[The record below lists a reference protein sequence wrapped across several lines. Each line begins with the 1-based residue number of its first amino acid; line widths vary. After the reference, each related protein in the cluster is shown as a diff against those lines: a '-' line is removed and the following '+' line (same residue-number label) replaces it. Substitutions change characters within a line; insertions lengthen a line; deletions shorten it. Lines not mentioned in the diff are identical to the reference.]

1 MPRRRPLLAAL
12 VLGPL
17 GLGCPVEVPD
27 PGAGLVSASNGS
39 TDPGS
44 GTTAASSGPA
54 ATTTALDDSSTAPAG
69 PAVCGDGVI
78 EGAEQCDCGDAPCDL
93 AGLGGNDCADVDDPD
108 APGPLTGGVLD
119 CDRSRCTFVTTQC
132 SYCGDGMLGGVEDC
146 EPPSVPL
153 PQTCADLDAGAAG
166 DTSCSAEC
174 RFDTSGCTGCGARFD
189 FERCPEGWVA
199 MQLHPEAAL
208 PSWEC
213 GLAAPGV
220 GPGPYP
226 SGLWGTD
233 LRAPYGD
240 DESSGLR
247 SPPIVLRGCVHAAL
261 EIRVRHFMSF
271 ETAGPVV
278 TDGGNLQVSDDPD
291 TGWTTVAPISGTLY
305 DATPLGTSFSPPDG
319 QPGWNGQNPDEDVWT
334 ESRFRLEGFARYDP
348 LYLRFQFGSDGSGT
362 ADGWYIDRVE
372 LLEVP

>member
-1 MPRRRPLLAAL
+1 MPGRRPLLAAL
-12 VLGPL
+12 VVLPL

-27 PGAGLVSASNGS
+27 PGPGFGSGSEGASGASTGTGTTTGS
-39 TDPGS
+39 T
-44 GTTAASSGPA
+44 GPSA
-54 ATTTALDDSSTAPAG
+54 EASTADGSDSPD
-69 PAVCGDGVI
+69 PQVCGNGVI
-78 EGAEQCDCGDAPCDL
+78 EGSEQCDCGGTPCDL
-93 AGLGGNDCADVDDPD
+93 EGLGGRVCSDVDDPD

-119 CDRSRCTFVTTQC
+119 CDPLRCTYVTTQC

-153 PQTCADLDAGAAG
+153 PQTCAELDAGAAG
-166 DTSCSAEC
+166 DAICNAEC
-174 RFDTSGCTGCGARFD
+174 RFDTSGCTDCGVRFEFD
-189 FERCPEGWVA
+189 RCPEGWVA
-199 MQLHPEAAL
+199 LQLNPGAAP

-226 SGLWGTD
+226 SNVWGTD
-233 LRAPYGD
+233 LDAPYGD

-247 SPPIVLRGCVHAAL
+247 SPPITLRGCVHEAL

-278 TDGGNLQVSDDPD
+278 TDGGNLQVSDDPL
-291 TGWTTVAPISGTLY
+291 TGWTTVAPVSGTLY
-305 DATPLGTSFSPPDG
+305 DAAPLQTSFPPPDG
-319 QPGWNGQNPDEDVWT
+319 EVGWNGQNPDEDAWT
-334 ESRFRLEGFARYDP
+334 ESRFRLEGFGRFDP

-362 ADGWYIDRVE
+362 DDGWYIDRVE